1 MGLGEETVLT
11 KGTAA
16 TGMVVLRSYWKLA
29 SQSPAGVLIPSIE
42 TQSKVCPE
50 GSRTVLI
57 DQCASDPCPSVDD
70 SDQVVP
76 SVTCFLS
83 HPPYAKIGNHFPV

>member
-42 TQSKVCPE
+42 AQSKVCPRKVQN
-50 GSRTVLI
+50 SP
-57 DQCASDPCPSVDD
+57 D
-70 SDQVVP
+70 
-76 SVTCFLS
+76 
-83 HPPYAKIGNHFPV
+83 